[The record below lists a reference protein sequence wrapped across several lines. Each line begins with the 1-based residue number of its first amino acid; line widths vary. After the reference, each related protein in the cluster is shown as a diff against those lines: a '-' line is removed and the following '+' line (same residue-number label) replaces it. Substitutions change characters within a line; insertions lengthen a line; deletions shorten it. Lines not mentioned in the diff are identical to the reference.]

1 MNEIRTAIVDLL
13 QQMRQLRDCIPDK
26 RYRPLQ
32 RQITQVSEQI
42 STACQTY
49 ATIRDAINEF
59 CSRNAVDADRVYIDP
74 CSIPVPYEDYD
85 DPGIEISLS
94 REETDQEYL
103 DRLRSIYQA
112 WLQKALTPISASEW
126 TKLFFAINER
136 LYTARNITAD
146 ETVIRECLDALG
158 SIYHALNHDANGQA
172 TVAEQNRFQ
181 RASYAKLAAKYL

>member
-49 ATIRDAINEF
+49 ATIRDVINEF
-59 CSRNAVDADRVYIDP
+59 CSRNAVDADQVYIDP

-85 DPGIEISLS
+85 DPGIEIGIS
-94 REETDQEYL
+94 REETDQEDL
-103 DRLRSIYQA
+103 NRLREVYQV

-126 TKLFFAINER
+126 TKLFFEINQR
-136 LYTARNITAD
+136 LYAARNITAD
-146 ETVIRECLDALG
+146 EEVIRECLDALG
-158 SIYHALNHDANGQA
+158 SIYHAINHDANGEA
-172 TVAEQNRFQ
+172 TIVDQNRFQ
-181 RASYAKLAAKYL
+181 RSVYANLAAKYL

>member
-13 QQMRQLRDCIPDK
+13 QQMRELRECIPDQ
-26 RYRPLQ
+26 RYRPLE
-32 RQITQVSEQI
+32 RQIIQVSEQF
-42 STACQTY
+42 STTY
-49 ATIRDAINEF
+49 LSYEKFRDIVNEF
-59 CSRNAVDADRVYIDP
+59 CSRNAVDADQVYIDP

-103 DRLRSIYQA
+103 DRLRKVYQV

-126 TKLFFAINER
+126 TSLYHAINER

-146 ETVIRECLDALG
+146 ETAIRECLDALG
-158 SIYHALNHDANGQA
+158 SIYHAIHHDANGEA
-172 TVAEQNRFQ
+172 TIADQNRFQ
-181 RASYAKLAAKYL
+181 RSIYARLAAKYL

>member
-13 QQMRQLRDCIPDK
+13 QQMRELRECIPDQ

-32 RQITQVSEQI
+32 RQIIQVSEQI
-42 STACQTY
+42 ATTCQTY

-59 CSRNAVDADRVYIDP
+59 CSRNAVDADQVYIDP
-74 CSIPVPYEDYD
+74 CSIPVQYEDYD

-103 DRLRSIYQA
+103 NRLREVYQV

-126 TKLFFAINER
+126 TKLLFEINER

-146 ETVIRECLDALG
+146 EVVIRECLDALG
-158 SIYHALNHDANGQA
+158 SIYHAINYDANGQS